1 MLTDKARTDFV
12 EYHYNQVN
20 FAEESH
26 EDHWKLF
33 LDTTEEIHQ
42 QASVIDWLDSVD
54 VFTEVT
60 ICHSYSDYHNEELFR
75 GSICSQKYK
84 CWWDDERVYNT
95 REEASKAAI
104 EKANELYNGQAQ
116 H

>member
-42 QASVIDWLDSVD
+42 QASVIDWLDSVKLYVESGLYPD
-54 VFTEVT
+54 DHGRVDF
-60 ICHSYSDYHNEELFR
+60 S
-75 GSICSQKYK
+75 GSIFGFLGE
-84 CWWDDERVYNT
+84 WDDEKVYNT
-95 REEASKAAI
+95 RQEATQAVI
-104 EKANELYNGQAQ
+104 EKANELYNKRK
-116 H
+116 